1 MTIFSWLL
9 WTGIFLA
16 VVLLIRFLWDKVR
29 PPKGI
34 SNFSGKVI
42 LITGAS
48 SGIGVALARKF
59 ARMGA
64 KLVLVARRGEIL
76 ESLKSELSR
85 PEGDILTITA
95 DVGKIA
101 DLETV
106 IKQVEAHYGH
116 LDVLINNAGILDT
129 RPIEE
134 LDAERVQAIITT
146 NLIAPINLIRLAL
159 PLLRKQTPAAIVNV
173 SSTVGVT
180 LVPRQSTYGASKS
193 GLNGF
198 TDAMRRELH
207 GTGISV
213 SMVMPGLVNTPMLR
227 GEKNRDETLQMLK
240 ETGMA
245 IPGVSLDEADD
256 VADKVIHAIHHQK
269 RDIIMGGWLF
279 GFLSQM
285 GQHTP
290 NWLDGIYVQMFKS
303 EDLQKN
309 VTGKE

>member
-9 WTGIFLA
+9 WTGILLA
-16 VVLLIRFLWDKVR
+16 GVVLIRFLWDKVR
-29 PPKGI
+29 PAKGI
-34 SNFSGKVI
+34 TDFNGKVI

-48 SGIGVALARKF
+48 SGIGMALARKF
-59 ARMGA
+59 SGLGA

-76 ESLKSELSR
+76 QSLKSELAR
-85 PEGDILTITA
+85 PDGDVLIIPA
-95 DVGKIA
+95 DIGNVA
-101 DLETV
+101 DLEAV
-106 IKQVEAHYGH
+106 VKQSETHYGH
-116 LDVLINNAGILDT
+116 LDVLINNAGIVDT
-129 RPIEE
+129 EPLENI
-134 LDAERVQAIITT
+134 DAERVLSLITT

-159 PLLRKQTPAAIVNV
+159 PLLRKPTQAAIVNV
-173 SSTVGVT
+173 TSTVGVT
-180 LVPRQSTYGASKS
+180 LVPRQATYGASKA

-227 GEKNRDETLQMLK
+227 GEKNLEQTRQMLE

-256 VADKVIHAIHHQK
+256 VADKVIHAIRHQK

-290 NWLDGIYVQMFKS
+290 NWLDWVYVQMFKS
-303 EDLQKN
+303 NNLQDN
-309 VTGKE
+309 VAGKE